1 MNIFSF
7 ELCSCLERY
16 WQTYATCYFPQ
27 PNEYI
32 FNSISEVNIVHHIVW
47 ALELNKIEL
56 KLQLPHL

>member
-16 WQTYATCYFPQ
+16 WQTHATCYFPQ
-27 PNEYI
+27 PTEYV

-47 ALELNKIEL
+47 ALELNKI
-56 KLQLPHL
+56 